1 LPTLFVPIKSLALE
15 LYLKPYKEAAG
26 EGAAVELQMR
36 LLAGAIPALQRYAH
50 GELWEI
56 ETDLSAH
63 FAALLSDEDKETL
76 RLCRQLRNRV
86 LHSDFRAARDK
97 LRELGID
104 TTPGGVVKIDLP
116 EPTKAEASRKILAA
130 LEGRE
135 GTPVSDL
142 PSKEVCGLVP
152 RRGQSRRFRE
162 SKRSLQEGSSDN
174 RSVSPITRAV
184 GRGHFL

>member
-1 LPTLFVPIKSLALE
+1 VPIKSLALE

-130 LEGRE
+130 LEPKISAFPIRRTE
-135 GTPVSDL
+135 L
-142 PSKEVCGLVP
+142 PAGSGKSPKNVVISVG
-152 RRGQSRRFRE
+152 SARF
-162 SKRSLQEGSSDN
+162 
-174 RSVSPITRAV
+174 
-184 GRGHFL
+184 

>member
-1 LPTLFVPIKSLALE
+1 VPIKSLALE

-142 PSKEVCGLVP
+142 PAKEVCGWYLDAG
-152 RRGQSRRFRE
+152 RAGDFEKASAAFKKAAAIIDRLAQSRVQSGGDTFFDA
-162 SKRSLQEGSSDN
+162 G
-174 RSVSPITRAV
+174 
-184 GRGHFL
+184 

>member
-1 LPTLFVPIKSLALE
+1 

-142 PSKEVCGLVP
+142 PAKEVCGWYLDAG
-152 RRGQSRRFRE
+152 RAGDFEKASAAFKKAAAIIDRLAQSRVQSGGDTFFDA
-162 SKRSLQEGSSDN
+162 G
-174 RSVSPITRAV
+174 
-184 GRGHFL
+184 